1 MAAGENK
8 IGQAENMGQSIYDS
22 TVAYILENQNRFY
35 RLAYSYVGDREAALD
50 VVQNAILKGLEKCET
65 LRSTDALK
73 TWFYRIVVNES
84 LQLLRDRKR
93 ELPSTDGGVFDRPYT
108 EPAYDRERE
117 VYEAVKKLPE
127 PGRTVVVLHYYE
139 ELTLKQ
145 IAEITDANLN
155 TVKYRLYS
163 SLERLKKG
171 LKEGRP

>member
-8 IGQAENMGQSIYDS
+8 IGKAENMGQSIYDS

-35 RLAYSYVGDREAALD
+35 RLAFD